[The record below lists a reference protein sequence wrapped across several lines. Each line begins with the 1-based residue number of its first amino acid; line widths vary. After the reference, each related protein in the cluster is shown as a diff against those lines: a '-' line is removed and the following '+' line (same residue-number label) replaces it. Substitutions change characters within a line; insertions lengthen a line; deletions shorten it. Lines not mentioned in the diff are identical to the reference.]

1 MLLEEKY
8 LKELKKSTFNFSK
21 DELNICYN
29 FFIEL
34 RRIDQLIWKES
45 PEQLFESQWALLGIV
60 SRSYQLS
67 LSSIQQ
73 IYSKNFNGFY
83 CSVRG
88 LMETL
93 SSIIWSNENRDRLK
107 SFVQFTP
114 MKIGRLMNASYK
126 KYPQLKNLYSK
137 LSNVA
142 HPNRDS
148 HLLGFRK
155 KAEIDNGILGFMSP
169 FDMDFSDYFAKEKM
183 KILVVLL
190 IAIITELKIIISYDD
205 SIKNGKIMASIK
217 KRSTENKK

>member
-8 LKELKKSTFNFSK
+8 LEELKNSSFNFSK
-21 DELNICYN
+21 EEIKICYY
-29 FFIEL
+29 FFSEL
-34 RRIDQLIWKES
+34 REIDQLIWKAS
-45 PEQLFESQWALLGIV
+45 PEQLFESQWARLGII
-60 SRSYQLS
+60 SRSYQLA

-88 LMETL
+88 LLETL
-93 SSIIWSNENRDRLK
+93 SGIIWSNENRDRLK

-114 MKIGRLMNASYK
+114 LKIGRLLNASYK

-155 KAEIDNGILGFMSP
+155 KEEIESGIIGFMSP

-190 IAIITELKIIISYDD
+190 IAIITELRIISSSTDA
-205 SIKNGKIMASIK
+205 IKKGKIMASIK
-217 KRSTENKK
+217 K

>member
-8 LKELKKSTFNFSK
+8 LKELKKSSFNFSK
-21 DELNICYN
+21 DEIKICRH
-29 FFIEL
+29 FFVEL
-34 RRIDQLIWKES
+34 REIDQLIWKES

-73 IYSKNFNGFY
+73 IYSKNFNGYY

-93 SSIIWSNENRDRLK
+93 SGIIWSNENRERLK

-114 MKIGRLMNASYK
+114 LKIGRLMNSSYK

-137 LSNVA
+137 LSNIA

-155 KAEIDNGILGFMSP
+155 KEEIENGVIGFMSP
-169 FDMDFSDYFAKEKM
+169 FDMDFSNYFANEKM
-183 KILVVLL
+183 KILIVLL
-190 IAIITELKIIISYDD
+190 VAIITELRIITSHND
-205 SIKNGKIMASIK
+205 SIKNGKVMVSIK
-217 KRSTENKK
+217 KRVATK